1 MVGEGSELRCL
12 ASCIYQFFNK
22 YNWLCFLGGGSRG
35 KENPALMPGLEC
47 ITLVRWG
54 IYLSIAL
61 LKCAH
66 FLQPLGMKFQQL
78 ILWLQH
84 SKTQEAHQ

>member
-1 MVGEGSELRCL
+1 MRGIRIARFSELYL
-12 ASCIYQFFNK
+12 FIFQQIQ
-22 YNWLCFLGGGSRG
+22 LVMVLLGGGSRG
-35 KENPALMPGLEC
+35 KENPARKPGLEC

>member
-1 MVGEGSELRCL
+1 MWLMKVMRQGSELHGL
-12 ASCIYQFFNK
+12 ASYINK
-22 YNWLCFLGGGSRG
+22 YNWLCVFLGGVG
-35 KENPALMPGLEC
+35 KENPALRPGLEC